1 MAAQRSFLAALFL
14 AVVGLPS
21 SSSFA
26 ADPNH
31 GKALAKRFCTACHV
45 VEREQM
51 GAIDHAPPF
60 ASIATMPNFDENKL
74 AFLLLRP
81 HPNMPRLWL
90 SRSEV
95 ADLAIYIGTLK

>member
-1 MAAQRSFLAALFL
+1 MLAIAL
-14 AVVGLPS
+14 A

-26 ADPNH
+26 ADANH
-31 GKALAKRFCTACHV
+31 GKVLAKRFCTACHV
-45 VEREQM
+45 VERDQTS
-51 GAIDHAPPF
+51 AIDHAPPF
-60 ASIATMPNFDENKL
+60 SSVAKTPDFDENKL

-95 ADLAIYIGTLK
+95 ADLASYIETLK

>member
-1 MAAQRSFLAALFL
+1 MAAQRPFLAALCL
-14 AVVGLPS
+14 AAVGLAP

-31 GKALAKRFCTACHV
+31 GKTLAKRFCTACHV
-45 VEREQM
+45 VERERVD
-51 GAIDHAPPF
+51 AIDHAPPF
-60 ASIATMPNFDENKL
+60 VSIATMPDFDENKL

-95 ADLAIYIGTLK
+95 ADLAIYIKTLK